1 MRLLPALEPGQAVV
15 DEGPL
20 ARDRAFAAL
29 AAVASPV
36 VGLAPADLTRALGA
50 REALRSTQLDHGVA
64 VPHALLDGV
73 RRTLVVPM
81 LVRRGVPFDPATPPA
96 TVLFALFGAPAGAR
110 NHVRLLA
117 RIARIAQDARAID
130 HIRTA
135 IDAEDLWKRVVE
147 EDARHD

>member
-1 MRLLPALEPGQAVV
+1 M

-29 AAVASPV
+29 AAMASPA
-36 VGLAPADLTRALGA
+36 VGVAAADLSHALAA

-64 VPHALLDGV
+64 VPHALLEGV
-73 RRTLVVPM
+73 RRTLVIPV
-81 LVRRGVPFDPATPPA
+81 LVRRGVPFEPATAPA
-96 TVLFALFGAPAGAR
+96 TVLFGLFGAPAGAR
-110 NHVRLLA
+110 DHVRLLA
-117 RIARIAQDARAID
+117 RIARIAQDVRAID
-130 HIRTA
+130 HIRVA